1 MYRIWK
7 WDQRWQRNCRK
18 WNCDT
23 WNAMT
28 DLYKSGK
35 IRNTLSNRWKCQ
47 HVLII
52 LNTGCFPAGTSSANR
67 SLVAGFISIVPA
79 ILSLTFFFIYR
90 SFWTDESILYL
101 PSWFLSIFKYMC
113 QIFKH
118 IVNRKSSI
126 FISGMRLYQE
136 CVMNAL
142 ITANNCIRE
151 KSCRNP
157 SYISLFTCIISGK
170 TG

>member
-1 MYRIWK
+1 MHQIWK
-7 WDQRWQRNCRK
+7 WNQRWQRDFRK

-35 IRNTLSNRWKCQ
+35 ISNIISNRWKCQ
-47 HVLII
+47 RVLII

-90 SFWTDESILYL
+90 SFWTDEFILYL
-101 PSWFLSIFKYMC
+101 PSWFLLIFKYMW
-113 QIFKH
+113 QIFN
-118 IVNRKSSI
+118 ILQTENPVFYIR
-126 FISGMRLYQE
+126 
-136 CVMNAL
+136 NAL